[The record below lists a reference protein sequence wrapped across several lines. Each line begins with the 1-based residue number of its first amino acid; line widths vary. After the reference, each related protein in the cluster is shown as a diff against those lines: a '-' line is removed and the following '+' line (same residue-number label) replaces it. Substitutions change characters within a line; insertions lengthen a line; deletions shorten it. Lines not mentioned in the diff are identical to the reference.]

1 MRKMDGL
8 AEDNLKTAEDRE
20 GDEEVLSLSLS
31 VISNM
36 EHTPKG
42 NFKNYFCDPIE
53 SCLRDRVLS

>member
-20 GDEEVLSLSLS
+20 GDEE